1 MKIDKKI
8 GYLEILL
15 KFCLVDASKSHWKDP
30 LKPIFHQENGFAFGT
45 QLSRT
50 QRKPYSTGPRWGSC
64 LTLQTRVGSA
74 RLHVGSARLLVWS
87 ARLFGYQHVGIGNAN
102 PSRAKTQCELFRAA
116 VEYRLNVMKQAT
128 AVFGNDNGA
137 MVVYFSAFVLNC
149 HSVHLQYLADDGT
162 AGVCLGMVHPIL
174 LWYI

>member
-1 MKIDKKI
+1 M
-8 GYLEILL
+8 GTQG
-15 KFCLVDASKSHWKDP
+15 FASGLP
-30 LKPIFHQENGFAFGT
+30 GFAFGPSGFLGCT
-45 QLSRT
+45 M
-50 QRKPYSTGPRWGSC
+50 
-64 LTLQTRVGSA
+64 
-74 RLHVGSARLLVWS
+74 HI
-87 ARLFGYQHVGIGNAN
+87 GICNAN
-102 PSRAKTQCELFRAA
+102 PSRAKTKCEWFRVA

-149 HSVHLQYLADDGT
+149 RSVHLQYLADDGT